1 MVDKSIILKTF
12 NTHLLEFMDDIIT
25 VFPREVDLLTS
36 RTFMHGVTKVKKR
49 LVIEYWYKHVYLL
62 YKDHIDNGNFEYFL
76 NKDYNGDVV
85 DNDILK
91 GIEKMRIKINLLSD
105 ENKEKSVTYVKN
117 LSKLSNIY
125 FN

>member
-1 MVDKSIILKTF
+1 MDDKSFILKTF

-36 RTFMHGVTKVKKR
+36 RTFMQGVIKVKKK

-62 YKDHIDNGNFEYFL
+62 YKKHIDSGNFDYFL
-76 NKDYNGDVV
+76 NKDYNSDVV

-91 GIEKMRIKINLLSD
+91 GIEKMRIKIKLLSD

>member
-1 MVDKSIILKTF
+1 MDDKSFILKTF
-12 NTHLLEFMDDIIT
+12 NTHLLEFMDDIVT

-36 RTFMHGVTKVKKR
+36 RTFMQGVIKVKKR
-49 LVIEYWYKHVYLL
+49 LVIQYWYKHVYLL
-62 YKDHIDNGNFEYFL
+62 YKEHIDNGDFDYFL
-76 NKDYNGDVV
+76 NKDYNNDVA

-91 GIEKMRIKINLLSD
+91 GIEKMRSKIKLLSD
-105 ENKEKSVTYVKN
+105 ENKEKSITYVKN

>member
-1 MVDKSIILKTF
+1 MVDKSLILKTF
-12 NTHLLEFMDDIIT
+12 NTHLLEFMDDIVT

-36 RTFMHGVTKVKKR
+36 RTFMQGVIKVKKR

-62 YKDHIDNGNFEYFL
+62 YKEHIDSGNFDYFL
-76 NKDYNGDVV
+76 NKDYNEDVL

-91 GIEKMRIKINLLSD
+91 GIEKMRSKIKLLSD

>member
-76 NKDYNGDVV
+76 NKDYNSDVV

>member
-1 MVDKSIILKTF
+1 MVDKSFILKTF
-12 NTHLLEFMDDIIT
+12 NTHLLEFMDDIVT

-36 RTFMHGVTKVKKR
+36 RTFMQGVIKVKKR

-62 YKDHIDNGNFEYFL
+62 YKEHIDSGDFDYFL
-76 NKDYNGDVV
+76 NKDYNGDVL

-91 GIEKMRIKINLLSD
+91 GIEKMRSKIKLLSD
-105 ENKEKSVTYVKN
+105 KDKEKSVTYVKN